1 MDITS
6 QTNLLALNAS
16 IEAARAGEAGKGF
29 AVVAEEIRQL
39 ADSSRKAAND
49 IQEIS
54 QIVTDAVDKLAKEAT
69 TMLEFVNSDVI
80 RDYDSFVKI
89 ASRYEQDAKQIQAT
103 LKGFSD
109 QSADIADTMNA
120 MNQGLQN
127 ITSTVEDNAK
137 GIGGVAEDVAV
148 LVGAIATIKDES
160 DNNQNIARE
169 LEKEVGRFEKV

>member
-1 MDITS
+1 
-6 QTNLLALNAS
+6 
-16 IEAARAGEAGKGF
+16 
-29 AVVAEEIRQL
+29 
-39 ADSSRKAAND
+39 
-49 IQEIS
+49 
-54 QIVTDAVDKLAKEAT
+54 
-69 TMLEFVNSDVI
+69 
-80 RDYDSFVKI
+80 
-89 ASRYEQDAKQIQAT
+89 
-103 LKGFSD
+103 
-109 QSADIADTMNA
+109 MNA